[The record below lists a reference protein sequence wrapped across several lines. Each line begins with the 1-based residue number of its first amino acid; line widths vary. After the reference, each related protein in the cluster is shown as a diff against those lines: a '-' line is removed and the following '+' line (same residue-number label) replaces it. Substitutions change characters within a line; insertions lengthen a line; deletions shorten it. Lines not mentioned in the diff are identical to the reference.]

1 MAPAWPA
8 ETVGLMAP
16 GPHYAD
22 FWLRLA
28 AYLIDLTLIYIV
40 EGVLAVGVVLMGPR
54 DISIVGILVGLIN
67 FALVSA
73 ALAWAYFALFESS
86 PMQGTV
92 GKYALG
98 IYVTDVHGDPIGF
111 WRATARYWL
120 KPLSSASLMAGW
132 IMAAFTRR
140 KQALHDLLA
149 GTIVLSRADR
159 MVPRPNAA
167 DASLGEYW
175 DGRRWIISPVL
186 PPTEL

>member
-1 MAPAWPA
+1 MAPAGCA
-8 ETVGLMAP
+8 GTLGLMAP
-16 GPHYAD
+16 RTHYAG

-28 AYLIDLTLIYIV
+28 AYLMDLTLIYIV
-40 EGVLAVGVVLMGPR
+40 EGVLAVGVVLMGPGEIR
-54 DISIVGILVGLIN
+54 LVGILVGLIN

-132 IMAAFTRR
+132 IMAALT
-140 KQALHDLLA
+140 
-149 GTIVLSRADR
+149 
-159 MVPRPNAA
+159 
-167 DASLGEYW
+167 
-175 DGRRWIISPVL
+175 
-186 PPTEL
+186 PPKPDPP